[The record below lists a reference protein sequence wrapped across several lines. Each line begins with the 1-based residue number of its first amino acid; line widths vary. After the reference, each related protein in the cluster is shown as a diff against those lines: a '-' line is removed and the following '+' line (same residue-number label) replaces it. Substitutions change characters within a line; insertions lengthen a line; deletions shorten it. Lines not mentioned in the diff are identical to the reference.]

1 MRLRR
6 EQRPMTG
13 PAGLTREAA
22 LRIHQTNADPIAV
35 VAAAMRIVIGSLWSS
50 QPTRAIAV
58 AQDVGRDDPRLIM
71 MLGP

>member
-1 MRLRR
+1 
-6 EQRPMTG
+6 MTVPG
-13 PAGLTREAA
+13 GDLTREAA
-22 LRIHQTNADPIAV
+22 FADTIKQTPIPIAV
-35 VAAAMRIVIGSLWSS
+35 IAAAMRIVIGSLWSS